1 MSDVAFI
8 YPITPSTPG
17 NELSDQLATE
27 GRRNLHGNIMQ
38 VGSVNRL
45 LTRPLGSCKLQAPKG
60 WQIFQWGA
68 RWLAAPQRFLFGRV
82 VSSNARLVLNATH
95 STGHRCNVLWDLMHQ
110 SLCAGDGDG
119 V

>member
-60 WQIFQWGA
+60 WQ
-68 RWLAAPQRFLFGRV
+68 
-82 VSSNARLVLNATH
+82 SSNGVRGGWLRHKDFCLEGLFPA
-95 STGHRCNVLWDLMHQ
+95 MH
-110 SLCAGDGDG
+110 G
-119 V
+119 